1 MESHSSFKFAKKCLK
16 ICDWLKVVNSNENG
30 SSLPLFP
37 RELSASVK
45 EKIIMMIIQAKNR
58 KLKVAVEGKA
68 RLLMTI
74 VSRNSKKSFMVFYCG
89 CLRKEK
95 KVESVQD

>member
-68 RLLMTI
+68 RL
-74 VSRNSKKSFMVFYCG
+74 
-89 CLRKEK
+89 
-95 KVESVQD
+95 